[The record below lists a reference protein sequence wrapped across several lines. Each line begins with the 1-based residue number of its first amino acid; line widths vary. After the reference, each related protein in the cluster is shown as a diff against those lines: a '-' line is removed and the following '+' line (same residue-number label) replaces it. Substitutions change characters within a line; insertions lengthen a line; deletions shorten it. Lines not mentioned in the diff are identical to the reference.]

1 MPGVYKEKTCPT
13 CGTKHRKK
21 GIFCSKTCSNKGRD
35 EQYKEKM
42 RDTDYYTAT
51 EQETNNKT
59 FTLILLFVITVVVL
73 GLTY

>member
-1 MPGVYKEKTCPT
+1 
-13 CGTKHRKK
+13 
-21 GIFCSKTCSNKGRD
+21 
-35 EQYKEKM
+35 M
-42 RDTDYYTAT
+42 RDINYYTAT